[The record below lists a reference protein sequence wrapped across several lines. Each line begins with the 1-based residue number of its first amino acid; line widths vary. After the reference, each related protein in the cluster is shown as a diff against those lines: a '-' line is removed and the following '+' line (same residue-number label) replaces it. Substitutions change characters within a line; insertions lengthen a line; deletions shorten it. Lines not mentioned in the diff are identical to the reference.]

1 MKARLRQYTAI
12 MLAVLMIV
20 TSLPTAALA
29 DEVTVSGEHQDTQ
42 TFSLRSVRPYDF
54 TLHAIFQN
62 EAGDTVAQQYV
73 RNGETLIPPAS
84 PSKEGHRFTGWVD
97 AEDGATPAPVDQVIT
112 GLTQDEVKIY
122 KPAFTQV
129 YYVFFLDTDGR
140 VIETR
145 EGATGETIMAD
156 ASFAVD
162 PETGIT
168 GWYLDAGLTQPVS
181 SVVLANENVLLYP
194 KVESGHWIEFDSDGG
209 TYQPPIFVL
218 PNENTAAPE
227 APTRPGYTFRY
238 WAQGDT
244 QYTWGGMLNS
254 ALSLKAVWQPEQVSY
269 TVVYWVENPNDDA
282 YSFMKSVAK
291 TGLTGGQTAAVALA
305 SGEWQEIAG
314 GDVWKQAG
322 FTAQAIAQETIKGD
336 GSTIVN
342 VFYKRNVY
350 DVKFHDR
357 TGWINPKYPELTD
370 LRITAKYGAQ
380 ISDRWPTY
388 NNSSMWST
396 QKGGGDP
403 WQANIDTMPLNGATF
418 YVPTTQSGSSTA
430 YYYVQVLD
438 GESGTVYNDV
448 TYKLDH
454 QDTTPGSNL
463 SISDEDKYPMTGFT
477 FKEHVGSGYD
487 GDGYDNAKFYYTRNR
502 YTITYINA
510 GTPYKTASY
519 QYQADISAA
528 GAEVPPRPASLPDSY
543 TFGGWCADS
552 ALTQNYSFGGRT
564 MPAFNITVYAK
575 WNPPTVQAKYYVTM
589 EGGNGGVPLVVNYG
603 EKIDKNALPDPVI
616 PEGYDSFLGWSTT
629 PGSEGYHPFNF
640 DTLIYENV
648 ALYPYFTSSAQY
660 TIAYALNGGEGAPVS
675 DGKKYAENAN
685 ADVQDGSHL
694 KKGKQVFICW
704 QDKAGQRYFP
714 NSTVVVKKDLLD
726 DNANTLTLTAVYG
739 DVNEQLPLI
748 YDPNGGQGG
757 GTVMLYKNQKH
768 TVGENIAVSR
778 EGYEFLG
785 WNTDKN
791 ASEPAW
797 GNGAS
802 ITVDEVDAN
811 VLYAVWRVNQY
822 PYTINHYKVGETAP
836 FATETGAADFGA
848 AVNDYTN
855 KAPEGYVFDHTEGLP
870 MTIGTGENVASVY
883 YRRNVFTLTIH
894 YVFEEGGTAAPDYVD
909 QEVVY
914 NASYSVA
921 SPSIPGYTA
930 DQSTVAGTMT
940 GNVEVTVTYS
950 KRNDLSYTVYYYW
963 NGTTTPVASS
973 KTVDKQTYHATVPY
987 GEGAQE
993 APVAVEGYTLVPGQG
1008 GSITIGTEN
1017 NVIIFYYYKNV
1028 ELTANGGTKEYT
1040 GAEQTVDGYTGAPE
1054 GVTFAGVTAGA
1065 KGTDAGEYVAAFSDG
1080 AVGTVD
1086 GSERYI
1092 VASVIPGKLTITRK
1106 PITATI
1112 TGNNASAIYDGNEH
1126 TAEGFGWSLSDEA
1139 AYDGVQITL
1148 ADGKTAQAARTDAGK
1163 TTMGLNEDFF
1173 VITSE
1178 NYAVTIA
1185 VLTDGYVE
1193 VKKRPVTVTVTE
1205 NSAEY
1210 TYNGAEQ
1217 TRTGIQA
1224 IASSD
1229 AMYVPELGRNIA
1241 ADMTNWPARGTNVG
1255 VYPLNVLPEDFRNTD
1270 ENFDVTFQVID
1281 DVMRITARAV
1291 EFKGESKTLPYNGA
1305 LQRIEGIENIGL
1317 VSGHRFS
1324 GLSYRA
1330 EGQNVSEYP
1339 GVFTGE
1345 VKIVDAT
1352 GTDVTENYIV
1362 EKKPGKLTI
1371 TPITNKV
1378 IVTVTENS
1386 ATVTYD
1392 GNEHTV
1398 TGYESMTADN
1408 ELYDVDTSVQETPTE
1423 AWTAKGTNVGE
1434 YPVGVAAGDF
1444 QNTNKNFTNVEFV
1457 VVDGALT
1464 ITKATLKV
1472 TFTGASETKVYNGR
1486 LQSISGITAEG
1497 LLTGHRYENL
1507 SYLASGTDV
1516 DEYEGVFTGE
1526 VKIVDATGTDV
1537 TENYIVE
1544 KKPGK
1549 LTITPITNKVI
1560 VTVTENSAT
1569 VTYDGNEH
1577 TVTGYESMTADN
1589 ELYDVDT
1596 SVQET
1601 PTEAWTAKGTN
1612 VGEYPVGVAAGD
1624 FQNTNANFTNVEF
1637 VVVDGALKIEPRA
1650 LTITAR
1656 DNSVPYDGKPHG
1668 AKLDGSGQIVADTSF
1683 IAEDL
1688 APNEEVLSVRIDGER
1703 ILVGEYVDELKPS
1716 EAVIIRSTNGGEAI
1730 PTTDNYIITYKD
1742 GKLTITSEDPVIPE
1756 KTTPQQPKDYDLG
1769 DEIPFY
1775 ITVIN
1780 IKNEPVTDVTVI
1792 DHSAEIQPGNKY
1804 TVSADKHVATIPVI
1818 APGETI
1824 EILALHKVTE
1834 DDILRGYYE
1843 NSASVNVDGWQKV
1856 VEAETEQIVDVKTS
1870 MITRKVSNIPSGQKV
1885 SLGQKIIYTI
1895 TVINTGNIPYRNV
1908 VVKDELEGLEIQ
1920 DSPRYTIND
1929 DGTVLIDKI
1938 LVGGEVEI
1946 KGSYVVTSDD
1956 VLRGYVKNIAI
1967 VKADPIVTPSHNPLK
1982 PTPAPG
1988 TPTATPLPTPGG
2000 KAEAEDPTGNVKT
2013 TLTVTKVSDY
2023 SGKGDGEKVRLGQEI
2038 TYTITVKNAGNV
2050 PYLNVKVKDALQGL
2064 EILPSPNN
2072 RYTVQGDTVL
2082 IGEMAVGETV
2092 EIKATYTVTEDD
2104 VKAGFV
2110 HNDAVADGAVPTPKP
2125 TPTSALTPDP
2135 DQPTPTPR
2143 PTPAPAPTP
2152 EGEDEEQDEVEDLN
2166 VTLSVK
2172 KKTLGL
2178 KDGEAYVV
2186 KEAYALGDEV
2196 YYEITVTNTG
2206 NVAYEDVVVTEQD
2219 DVEILASDDY
2229 MLQNGKAHVDK
2240 LERGD
2245 VITLYAKRI
2254 VTSANILS
2262 GYIFNQVTAQAEPIP
2277 DPKNAMTLVTPQGTD
2292 DVEDK
2297 TEAVDT
2303 RIEVRK
2309 TSDVSKDQRVS
2320 LGQTITYT
2328 ITVQNV
2334 GNVPF
2339 HDVLIS
2345 DTVLESLEII
2355 RVEPMTTLSG
2365 EQVEIGS
2372 NKQTVTIP
2380 QLAVGEMVTV
2390 TAEYTVNEQDILTG
2404 YVRNHAVAEATALI
2418 TPTPSPAPTPT
2429 TPAPTTPG
2437 ETPTPTAAPTATPT
2451 PLPTPGG
2458 MDEEEDKTDDVDTT
2472 LEVVK
2477 SASYEGQENGEPA
2490 KLGQTIHYSIA
2501 VTNKGNVT
2509 FVDTKLIDDLAGLTI
2524 QPDPDDRYV
2533 VNSDNTVTIGNI
2545 AVGETVIVRATYVVT
2560 SDDIKA
2566 GHVLNEVTVS
2576 GGINTPK
2583 PQPSTTPGPTLSPAP
2598 SPSAT
2603 DKVDVVI
2610 EGMDV
2615 TLTVIK
2621 ESDVSEGVMVKEGD
2635 TITYTITVRNDGNVP
2650 FTGVK
2655 TFDDLPGLTIQS
2667 GDGYTVTP
2675 QNSIVI
2681 GALDKGKSVVIQAT
2695 YTVTEADVLNGMVH
2709 NEARAVADPI
2719 IDPKDNE
2726 PKTPTGSDEQDD
2738 ETVDIDVT
2746 LDVTKITTSQ
2756 WHGEGGYAAG
2766 EVITYTITVENK
2778 GNVTYHNVI
2787 VEDPLTGAKWT
2798 IEQMT
2803 VGQKKTYTTSHTVT
2817 ENDILGG
2824 YIVNTVTA
2832 KADSIPNP
2840 KQEGDML
2847 TPEGSASV
2855 SDPAEDITAT
2865 LALEKNSTNG
2875 GMNKRFRVGE
2885 TIRYSIKVTN
2895 TGNVPLK
2902 TVQVYDEKT
2911 KDAWTVHD
2919 LQVGE
2924 VRYFTALYTVQEQDV
2939 AKGYVL
2945 NRAIAQSDPIPDP
2958 KHPEAPQAPYAEA
2971 IEIEYTQGM
2980 KQNGGVIS
2988 LNVGDCFE

>member
-291 TGLTGGQTAAVALA
+291 TGLTGGQTAAVALT

-388 NNSSMWST
+388 NNSSTWST
-396 QKGGGDP
+396 QKDGSDP

-418 YVPTTQSGSSTA
+418 YVPETQSGSSTA

-438 GESGTVYNDV
+438 GESGTVYNGV

-454 QDTTPGSNL
+454 QDTALGSSL
-463 SISDEDKYPMTGFT
+463 TISDEDKYPMTGFT
-477 FKEHVGSGYD
+477 FKEHVGSGN
-487 GDGYDNAKFYYTRNR
+487 GNGYNNARFYYTRNR

-575 WNPPTVQAKYYVTM
+575 WDPPTVQAKYYVTM

-1086 GSERYI
+1086 ASERYI

-1193 VKKRPVTVTVTE
+1193 VKKCPVTVTVTE

-1305 LQRIEGIENIGL
+1305 LQRIEGIEKIGL

-1330 EGQNVSEYP
+1330 EGQNVDEYE

-1371 TPITNKV
+1371 TPVTDKV

-1386 ATVTYD
+1386 ATFTYD

-1398 TGYESMTADN
+1398 TGYKSMTADN

-1444 QNTNKNFTNVEFV
+1444 QNTNK
-1457 VVDGALT
+1457 
-1464 ITKATLKV
+1464 
-1472 TFTGASETKVYNGR
+1472 
-1486 LQSISGITAEG
+1486 
-1497 LLTGHRYENL
+1497 
-1507 SYLASGTDV
+1507 
-1516 DEYEGVFTGE
+1516 
-1526 VKIVDATGTDV
+1526 
-1537 TENYIVE
+1537 
-1544 KKPGK
+1544 
-1549 LTITPITNKVI
+1549 
-1560 VTVTENSAT
+1560 
-1569 VTYDGNEH
+1569 
-1577 TVTGYESMTADN
+1577 
-1589 ELYDVDT
+1589 
-1596 SVQET
+1596 
-1601 PTEAWTAKGTN
+1601 
-1612 VGEYPVGVAAGD
+1612 
-1624 FQNTNANFTNVEF
+1624 NFTNVEF

-1843 NSASVNVDGWQKV
+1843 NSANVNVDGWQKV

-2000 KAEAEDPTGNVKT
+2000 KAEAEDPTDNVKT

-2166 VTLSVK
+2166 VTLPVK

-2178 KDGEAYVV
+2178 KDGEVYVV

-2206 NVAYEDVVVTEQD
+2206 NVAYDNVVVTEQD

-2245 VITLYAKRI
+2245 VITLYAKRT

-2583 PQPSTTPGPTLSPAP
+2583 PQPSTTTGPTLSPAP

-2798 IEQMT
+2798 IEQMA